1 MQIRTNELLF
11 PMGPDYRWLLFLGVR
26 YNSSGLAICV
36 PFGIGQYW
44 WMAGG
49 RGWGRRLQ
57 FEQYG
62 TESCTGTWLGESE
75 QTPNQF
81 CSD

>member
-1 MQIRTNELLF
+1 MA
-11 PMGPDYRWLLFLGVR
+11 PDYSWLLFLGVR
-26 YNSSGLAICV
+26 YNTSGLAICV
-36 PFGIGQYW
+36 PFGIPVLVDGE
-44 WMAGG
+44 GG

-57 FEQYG
+57 YEQYG
-62 TESCTGTWLGESE
+62 AASCMETWLGESE